1 MFRSPIVVKIRPAA
15 SKASSVKMLD
25 RFAALFKRQPR
36 TAEAWLVR
44 LGRPQVTRGTQA
56 AFERWLSADPA
67 NLADYQ
73 AAKALLRE
81 ARDLRAELLGE
92 LNLIPSAPSARK
104 RRAAVGWAPVALA
117 GGVVAAVLAV
127 AITPTL
133 VTRFQDPL
141 AGAVTY
147 TTAIGEIRDVSLADG
162 SVVTLDTATT
172 VRAKVDGR
180 VRRLALDKGAA
191 YFAVAHDKAHPFQ
204 VALADRQVV
213 VTGTHFA
220 TSLRDG
226 RARVELLEGSVEV
239 RQPRVSTDPVRLL
252 PGDQV
257 SYRGGGAVRREARID
272 PATAVAW
279 RQRRLIFQDA
289 ALSDVLAE
297 LGRYT
302 DAKIRLADPA
312 LGRQRVTAML
322 PLDGPGSVVDRAAR
336 VLPVTLTQTTSGE
349 VTASA
354 R

>member
-1 MFRSPIVVKIRPAA
+1 
-15 SKASSVKMLD
+15 MLD
-25 RFAALFKRQPR
+25 RFAAFFERKPR
-36 TAEAWLVR
+36 SAEDWVVT
-44 LGRPQVTRGTQA
+44 LGRPNVSRATQA
-56 AFERWLSADPA
+56 AFGCWLSADPA
-67 NLADYQ
+67 NLADYE
-73 AAKALLRE
+73 AAKGLLRE
-81 ARDLRAELLGE
+81 TQSLRAELLGE
-92 LNLIPSAPSARK
+92 LNLIPPAPTARK
-104 RRAAVGWAPVALA
+104 RRASAGWAPVALV
-117 GGVVAAVLAV
+117 GGLVAAVMAV

-141 AGAVTY
+141 ADATTY
-147 TTAIGEIRDVSLADG
+147 TTAVGEIRDVTLADG

-172 VRAKVDGR
+172 LRAKVDGR

-191 YFAVAHDKAHPFQ
+191 YFAVAHDKTHPFQ

-226 RARVELLEGSVEV
+226 RARVELLEGSIEV
-239 RQPRVSTDPVRLL
+239 RQPRVSTEPVRLV

-257 SYRGGGAVRREARID
+257 SYQAGGAVRRDARID

-279 RQRRLIFQDA
+279 RQRRLVFQDA
-289 ALSDVLAE
+289 ALSEVLAE

-322 PLDGPGSVVDRAAR
+322 PLDGRDTVISRAAK
-336 VLPVTLTQTTSGE
+336 VLPVTLSRTAPGE

>member
-1 MFRSPIVVKIRPAA
+1 
-15 SKASSVKMLD
+15 MLD
-25 RFAALFKRQPR
+25 RFAALFERQPR
-36 TAEAWLVR
+36 TAEEWLVR
-44 LGRPQVTRGTQA
+44 LGRPQVSRGRQG

-81 ARDLRAELLGE
+81 TQDLRTELLGE
-92 LNLIPSAPSARK
+92 LNLIPPAPCK
-104 RRAAVGWAPVALA
+104 RRAAAGWTPVTLA
-117 GGVVAAVLAV
+117 GGLVAAVLAV
-127 AITPTL
+127 AIAPTL
-133 VTRFQDPL
+133 LTRFQDPL
-141 AGAVTY
+141 AGAATY
-147 TTAIGEIRDVSLADG
+147 TTAVGEIRDVTLADG

-172 VRAKVDGR
+172 LRAKVDGR
-180 VRRLALDKGAA
+180 VRRLALDNGAA
-191 YFAVAHDKAHPFQ
+191 YFAVVHDKAHPFQ

-239 RQPRVSTDPVRLL
+239 RQPRVSTEPVRLT

-257 SYRGGGAVRREARID
+257 SYQAGGAVRREARID
-272 PATAVAW
+272 PAAAVAW
-279 RQRRLIFQDA
+279 RQRRLVFQDA
-289 ALSDVLAE
+289 ALSEVLAE

-322 PLDGPGSVVDRAAR
+322 PLDGRGTVVERAAR
-336 VLPVTLTQTTSGE
+336 VLPVTLTRTASNE
-349 VTASA
+349 VVASA

>member
-1 MFRSPIVVKIRPAA
+1 
-15 SKASSVKMLD
+15 MLD
-25 RFAALFKRQPR
+25 RFAAFFERQPR
-36 TAEAWLVR
+36 SAEDWVVR
-44 LGRPQVTRGTQA
+44 LGRPGVPRATQA
-56 AFERWLSADPA
+56 AFERWLSADLA
-67 NLADYQ
+67 NLADYE
-73 AAKALLRE
+73 AAKGLLRE
-81 ARDLRAELLGE
+81 TQSLRAELLGE
-92 LNLIPSAPSARK
+92 LNLIPPAPTARK
-104 RRAAVGWAPVALA
+104 RQTSAGWTPVALA
-117 GGVVAAVLAV
+117 GGLVAAVLAV
-127 AITPTL
+127 AIAPTL
-133 VTRFQDPL
+133 VHRFQDPL
-141 AGAVTY
+141 TGATTY
-147 TTAIGEIRDVSLADG
+147 TTVVGEIRDVTLADG

-172 VRAKVDGR
+172 LRAKVDGR

-226 RARVELLEGSVEV
+226 RAKVELLEGSVEV
-239 RQPRVSTDPVRLL
+239 RQPRVSTEPVRLT

-257 SYRGGGAVRREARID
+257 SYQAGGAVRHEVRID

-289 ALSDVLAE
+289 ALSEVLAE

-302 DAKIRLADPA
+302 DARIRLADPA

-322 PLDGPGSVVDRAAR
+322 PLDGRDTVISRAAK
-336 VLPVTLTQTTSGE
+336 VLPVTLSRTAPGE